1 MFAEE
6 TNGLVKIE
14 IGERRLSL
22 NMDSDMIYYSLAD
35 RTYRR
40 TRMNDII
47 ELRYANGKREA
58 RVLEEHEKPG
68 IVSAFYHDVE
78 LASLQYPELKK
89 YVKDYNFLASRGNG
103 LRRIYGGRIP
113 IVPPDRYFSLYIKIS
128 EGCPWNR
135 CSFCNLYKDRK
146 YMPLKMDQ
154 IKKETEEL
162 KAFFRNSMMAMNGIF
177 LGDANATSMNSH
189 ELEEILMYLKEEFS
203 MPFYAFSDAF
213 TTPLK
218 NTDFHKLHDLGMKRI
233 YIGIESGNPDILRML
248 NKKMELDVAR
258 DFIGK
263 IRDAGINVG
272 LIVMSGFGEE
282 HVKST
287 TNFLD
292 SIEYSRGDIVYI
304 SPVKEYGNFHE
315 ILLNNGIQ
323 EDKGIA
329 IKEYEEIRGSLRSG
343 LKIPVV
349 VYSLDEAMY

>member
-6 TNGLVKIE
+6 SNGLVKIE
-14 IGERRLSL
+14 TGERRLSL

-47 ELRYANGKREA
+47 ELRYLKGKRDA
-58 RVLEEHEKPG
+58 RVLEDNEKPA
-68 IVSAFYHDVE
+68 VASAFYRDVE
-78 LASLQYPELKK
+78 LASVQYPELGK
-89 YVKDYNFLASRGNG
+89 YVKDYNFLESRGNR
-103 LRRIYGGRIP
+103 LRKIYGGRIP
-113 IVPPDRYFSLYIKIS
+113 IVPPDRYFSLYVKIS
-128 EGCPWNR
+128 DGCPWNK

-154 IKKETEEL
+154 IIREIEEL
-162 KAFFRNSMMAMNGIF
+162 KSFFMNSMPAMNGIF
-177 LGDANATSMNSH
+177 LGDANATSMNSS
-189 ELEEILMYLKEEFS
+189 ELEEILVYLKKEFR

-218 NTDFHKLHDLGMKRI
+218 NTDFQRLRDLGMKRI
-233 YIGIESGNPDILRML
+233 YIGIESGNHHILRML
-248 NKKMELDVAR
+248 NKKMDLDIAGK
-258 DFIGK
+258 FIRK
-263 IRDAGINVG
+263 IKEAGINTG

-287 TNFLD
+287 VDFLS
-292 SIEYSRGDIVYI
+292 SIEYSKGDIVYI

-315 ILLNNGIQ
+315 ILLNNGIK
-323 EDKGIA
+323 EDGKIA
-329 IKEYEEIRGSLRSG
+329 VKEYEEISDFLRPR
-343 LKIPVV
+343 LNIPVV